1 MKFQPPKTASSLI
14 ALFSLPIETEVDGL
28 CHLFFAVDA
37 FDGYAFNLGA
47 EQNNSMIEL
56 LDALDVLI
64 NDPHFDPHP
73 EAGFTL
79 VLNDYA
85 QYATKLEDALVIFNG
100 KVQVDAALNAQIAKP
115 FLDSLANRF
124 R

>member
-1 MKFQPPKTASSLI
+1 MTFQRPKTASSLI
-14 ALFSLPIETEVDGL
+14 ALFSLPVETEADGL

-73 EAGFTL
+73 QAGFTL
-79 VLNDYA
+79 VLADYEA
-85 QYATKLEDALVIFNG
+85 HAEKLEDALAIFNG
-100 KVQVDAALNAQIAKP
+100 KVQVDVPLNAHIAKP
-115 FLDSLANRF
+115 LLDSLQEALG
-124 R
+124 

>member
-1 MKFQPPKTASSLI
+1 MPFVPPKSTSSLI

-56 LDALDVLI
+56 LNALDVLI

-79 VLNDYA
+79 VLADYA
-85 QYATKLEDALVIFNG
+85 EYATKLEDALVIFNG
-100 KVQVDAALNAQIAKP
+100 KVQVDPALNTQIAKP

-124 R
+124 Q

>member
-64 NDPHFDPHP
+64 NDQHFDPHP

-85 QYATKLEDALVIFNG
+85 EYASKLEDALVIFNG

>member
-1 MKFQPPKTASSLI
+1 MTFQAPKTPSSLI

-37 FDGYAFNLGA
+37 FDGYAFSLGA

-56 LDALDVLI
+56 LNALDVLI

-79 VLNDYA
+79 VLAEYEEYA
-85 QYATKLEDALVIFNG
+85 EKLEDALVIFNG
-100 KVQVDAALNAQIAKP
+100 KVQVDAPLNALIAKP
-115 FLDSLANRF
+115 LLDSLADSF
-124 R
+124 S